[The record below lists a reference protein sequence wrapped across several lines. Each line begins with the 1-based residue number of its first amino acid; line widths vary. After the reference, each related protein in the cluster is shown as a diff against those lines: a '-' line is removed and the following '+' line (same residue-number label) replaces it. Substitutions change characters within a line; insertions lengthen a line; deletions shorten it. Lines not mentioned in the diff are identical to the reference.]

1 MKKIQDEENV
11 QRCRDNVAH
20 EFDARRRVISKN
32 FHHILRLSERQA
44 FPGPPEGI
52 REHVVATSKAMTKGN
67 WKECQNFIINDKMN
81 AKASLDEPTRT
92 VVMHPT
98 EPIRLQSLALQLSEK
113 VSSLVDNSEK
123 IMEFKQGNFGFQ
135 KTNNKN
141 TTRIMGDI
149 NRTKT
154 LGKAT
159 SIKIKIIGLVV
170 VSIRIKTL
178 DKVISINRIK
188 IIGQEAIEE
197 TKTDNKEHISYKSYK
212 RLNKI
217 SVTLFWRNN
226 LFLVCVTLHM
236 LLTIV

>member
-135 KTNNKN
+135 KTNQNYGGYQQNKDTWQGN
-141 TTRIMGDI
+141 KYQNKDNWTGGSNKYQQNKDNWTRG
-149 NRTKT
+149 NR
-154 LGKAT
+154 
-159 SIKIKIIGLVV
+159 
-170 VSIRIKTL
+170 RNQ
-178 DKVISINRIK
+178 NR
-188 IIGQEAIEE
+188 QQRA
-197 TKTDNKEHISYKSYK
+197 Y
-212 RLNKI
+212 
-217 SVTLFWRNN
+217 
-226 LFLVCVTLHM
+226 
-236 LLTIV
+236 

>member
-1 MKKIQDEENV
+1 
-11 QRCRDNVAH
+11 
-20 EFDARRRVISKN
+20 
-32 FHHILRLSERQA
+32 
-44 FPGPPEGI
+44 
-52 REHVVATSKAMTKGN
+52 
-67 WKECQNFIINDKMN
+67 
-81 AKASLDEPTRT
+81 
-92 VVMHPT
+92 
-98 EPIRLQSLALQLSEK
+98 
-113 VSSLVDNSEK
+113 
-123 IMEFKQGNFGFQ
+123 
-135 KTNNKN
+135 
-141 TTRIMGDI
+141 MGDI

-178 DKVISINRIK
+178 GKVININRIK

-226 LFLVCVTLHM
+226 LFLVCVTVHM

>member
-1 MKKIQDEENV
+1 
-11 QRCRDNVAH
+11 
-20 EFDARRRVISKN
+20 
-32 FHHILRLSERQA
+32 
-44 FPGPPEGI
+44 
-52 REHVVATSKAMTKGN
+52 
-67 WKECQNFIINDKMN
+67 
-81 AKASLDEPTRT
+81 
-92 VVMHPT
+92 
-98 EPIRLQSLALQLSEK
+98 
-113 VSSLVDNSEK
+113 
-123 IMEFKQGNFGFQ
+123 
-135 KTNNKN
+135 
-141 TTRIMGDI
+141 MGDI

-170 VSIRIKTL
+170 VIN
-178 DKVISINRIK
+178 INRIK

-226 LFLVCVTLHM
+226 LFLVCVTVHM